1 MYHCVCTA
9 AGVIALDLAREL
21 LSHIVIVFDSEA
33 RLSVNILISD
43 TFLPGDVCTAAGVI
57 ALDLARELLELHPN
71 KIALVVSH
79 ENM

>member
-1 MYHCVCTA
+1 LSTVTVWVTTLPSQLPTDH
-9 AGVIALDLAREL
+9 IATRVDAC
-21 LSHIVIVFDSEA
+21 
-33 RLSVNILISD
+33 
-43 TFLPGDVCTAAGVI
+43 PAAGVI